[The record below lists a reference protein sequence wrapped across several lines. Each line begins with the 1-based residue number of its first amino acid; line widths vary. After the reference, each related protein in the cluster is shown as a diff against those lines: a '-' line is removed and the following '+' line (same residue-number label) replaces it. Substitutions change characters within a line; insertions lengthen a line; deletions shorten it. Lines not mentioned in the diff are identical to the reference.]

1 MTVKDQ
7 RILKSKDQQ
16 ENFDIRLYGY
26 CHTLENHPKIFT
38 WCAVLRTLPQPTFLP
53 SLLKTHTNNGKLKE
67 TGTQRGYRKFFPTC
81 INLNYK
87 IQNCFPESESNAY
100 IPSIQRHFPS
110 PLSSPSQGYRSP
122 FKRLTCSFSL
132 GGYATAQ
139 NRPEL
144 LAQPPTVGSS
154 LKSAA

>member
-110 PLSSPSQGYRSP
+110 SLTLSLKAAGALLKDSP
-122 FKRLTCSFSL
+122 CSFSL
-132 GGYATAQ
+132 GGYATAPNCRLHNHPQ
-139 NRPEL
+139 L
-144 LAQPPTVGSS
+144 LA
-154 LKSAA
+154 